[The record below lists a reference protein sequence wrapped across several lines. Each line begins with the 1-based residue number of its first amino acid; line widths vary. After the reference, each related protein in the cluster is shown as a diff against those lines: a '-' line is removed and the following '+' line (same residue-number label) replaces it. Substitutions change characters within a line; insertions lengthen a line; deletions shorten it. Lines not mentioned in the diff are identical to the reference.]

1 MELNMGETKKVKV
14 KVKKRKIKVKR
25 ILFCILFLSLL
36 VLLFLYLKDLPIK
49 NIYIIGNNILKDKE
63 IIEIANLSNYPS
75 FINTSNREIIKKL
88 EKNEYIKKVT
98 IKKKFYNKIYIYITE
113 NKILSSY
120 NDKLLLES
128 GEYIDNKYNITS
140 APILIS
146 DITSIK
152 DKFVSK
158 FSLVKDDIL
167 LKISEIEYTPN
178 EVDNER
184 FSLQMNDGNL
194 VYITLSKITKI
205 NKYNSIYSEME
216 GKKGIIYL
224 DSGDYIE
231 VKEE

>member
-1 MELNMGETKKVKV
+1 MAEKKKVKV

-25 ILFCILFLSLL
+25 VLFCILFLSLL
-36 VLLFLYLKDLPIK
+36 VLVFLYLKDLPIK

-63 IIEIANLSNYPS
+63 IIETANLSNYPS
-75 FINTSNREIIKKL
+75 FICTSNKEIRKKL

-98 IKKKFYNKIYIYITE
+98 VKKKFYNKIYIYITE

-120 NDKLLLES
+120 NNKLLLES

>member
-1 MELNMGETKKVKV
+1 MGETKKVKV

-98 IKKKFYNKIYIYITE
+98 IKKKLYNKIYIYITE

-120 NDKLLLES
+120 NNKLLLES

-205 NKYNSIYSEME
+205 NKYNSIYLEME

>member
-1 MELNMGETKKVKV
+1 MGETKKVKV

>member
-1 MELNMGETKKVKV
+1 MGETKKVKV

-75 FINTSNREIIKKL
+75 FISTSNREIIKKL

>member
-1 MELNMGETKKVKV
+1 MGETKKVKV

-75 FINTSNREIIKKL
+75 FISTSNREIIKKL

-146 DITSIK
+146 DIISIK

>member
-1 MELNMGETKKVKV
+1 MGETKKVKV

-75 FINTSNREIIKKL
+75 FISTSNREIIKKL

-128 GEYIDNKYNITS
+128 GEYVDNIYNITS

-158 FSLVKDDIL
+158 FSLVNDDIL

>member
-1 MELNMGETKKVKV
+1 MGETKKVKV

-75 FINTSNREIIKKL
+75 FISTSNREIIKKL

-120 NDKLLLES
+120 NNKLLLES

>member
-1 MELNMGETKKVKV
+1 MGETKKVKV

-49 NIYIIGNNILKDKE
+49 NIYNIGNNILKDKE

-75 FINTSNREIIKKL
+75 FISTSNREIIKKL

-98 IKKKFYNKIYIYITE
+98 IKKKLYNKIYIYITE

-120 NDKLLLES
+120 NNKLLLES